1 MSRPLREFVAMAR
14 RRWPVAAALLL
25 VVLVI
30 VAVRSRRDSIPA
42 PAEASGS
49 TETAAGAGSG
59 KTVDSVVTL
68 DSAALR
74 LVEIQ
79 VAPVAAYGSQGLLAN
94 GTITFDANHASVVAP
109 RAEGRI
115 AGVRADLG
123 QRVSPGSILALIE
136 SQEVGQARG
145 ELARARASLD
155 VAQKNYE
162 REKRLFEQS
171 ISSQREVL
179 EAEGTYKVAQ
189 AEYTSTVARISGLGA
204 RTGEGGVYGL
214 ESPISG
220 EIVERNAMPGQVV
233 GPANTLFT
241 VADLRH
247 VWITVDVY
255 ENNAGRVRRGAVA
268 IITPRALPDETF
280 RGRVTYAGGV
290 IDTASRTL
298 KVRVEVDNAGL
309 RLRPG
314 MFAEVRIEGP
324 ADPRPAADRTVLA
337 PELAV
342 QDLRGATVVFV
353 PGALPG
359 RFIARRVTL
368 GARAGSGL
376 VTILLGLRLGDTVVT
391 KGAFQLK
398 AELTKASFGE
408 AER

>member
-1 MSRPLREFVAMAR
+1 MMDTNSSFASMAR

-25 VVLVI
+25 VVVVI
-30 VAVRSRRDSIPA
+30 VVARGRRDAIPA
-42 PAEASGS
+42 PDEASASG
-49 TETAAGAGSG
+49 ERAG
-59 KTVDSVVTL
+59 VDSVVTL

-74 LVEIQ
+74 LVEIE
-79 VAPVAAYGSQGLLAN
+79 VAPVAAYGSQGLVAN

-109 RAEGRI
+109 RTEGRI
-115 AGVRADLG
+115 AAVRADLG
-123 QRVSPGSILALIE
+123 QRVRPGSVLVLIE

-145 ELARARASLD
+145 ELARARAGLD

-189 AEYTSTVARISGLGA
+189 AEYTSAAARISGLGA
-204 RTGEGGVYGL
+204 RTGDGGVYGL

-255 ENNAGRVRRGAVA
+255 ENSAARVRRGAVA
-268 IITPRALPDETF
+268 VITPRALPDETF

-298 KVRVEVDNAGL
+298 KVRVEVDNAAL

-324 ADPRPAADRTVLA
+324 AGPRRAGDPTVLV
-337 PELAV
+337 PELAI
-342 QDLRGATVVFV
+342 QDLHGSTVVFV
-353 PGALPG
+353 PSSPPG

-368 GARAGSGL
+368 GPGAGGGL
-376 VTILLGLRLGDTVVT
+376 VAILAGLRLGDSIVT

-408 AER
+408 DER

>member
-268 IITPRALPDETF
+268 IITPRALPDET
-280 RGRVTYAGGV
+280 
-290 IDTASRTL
+290 
-298 KVRVEVDNAGL
+298 
-309 RLRPG
+309 
-314 MFAEVRIEGP
+314 
-324 ADPRPAADRTVLA
+324 
-337 PELAV
+337 
-342 QDLRGATVVFV
+342 
-353 PGALPG
+353 
-359 RFIARRVTL
+359 
-368 GARAGSGL
+368 
-376 VTILLGLRLGDTVVT
+376 
-391 KGAFQLK
+391 
-398 AELTKASFGE
+398 
-408 AER
+408 